1 MKNTIPLSTS
11 IQRLAEVVAALR
23 GPQGCPW
30 DKEQNF
36 HSLAPYTVEESYELI
51 EALELFFQSPSADNK
66 KEVCEELGDLF
77 FHLFLYAQ
85 VAEDQN
91 LFDLTEVL
99 NQVSDKIIRRHPHV
113 FSSGQQ
119 KQLSKVVEDW
129 HQLKNQEHLKK
140 KKKVFAISPGMPSL
154 QRSGKIGKKTE
165 GFQFDWSHA
174 EEVMQKVHEEIQEL
188 QQEMNQNPQ
197 DIKALEHELGDVLF
211 SVAQLARHLNIEPEQ
226 ALRVA
231 NRRFEQRF
239 ETMMEIAEFED
250 PMLFRN
256 LSLQEKEN
264 LWSQAKKKRSPT

>member
-1 MKNTIPLSTS
+1 MKKTIPLSTS

-30 DKEQNF
+30 DKEQTF

-51 EALELFFQSPSADNK
+51 EALELFFQSPSLENQ
-66 KEVCEELGDLF
+66 KELCEELGDLF

-85 VAEDQN
+85 VAEDQKI
-91 LFDLTEVL
+91 FDLTDIL

-113 FSSGQQ
+113 FSVGQQ

-140 KKKVFAISPGMPSL
+140 KKKVFAISLGMPAL

-165 GFQFDWSHA
+165 GFQFDWQNA
-174 EEVMQKVHEEIQEL
+174 NEVMLKVHEEIQEL
-188 QQEMNQNPQ
+188 QEEINKNPQ
-197 DIKALEHELGDVLF
+197 DPKALEHELGDVLF
-211 SVAQLARHLNIEPEQ
+211 SVAQLARHLDIEPEQ

-231 NRRFEQRF
+231 NRRFEHRF
-239 ETMMEIAEFED
+239 ETMMEIAKFED
-250 PMLFRN
+250 PMQFRN
-256 LSLQEKEN
+256 LSLQEKED
-264 LWSQAKKKRSPT
+264 LWIQAKKKLSNT